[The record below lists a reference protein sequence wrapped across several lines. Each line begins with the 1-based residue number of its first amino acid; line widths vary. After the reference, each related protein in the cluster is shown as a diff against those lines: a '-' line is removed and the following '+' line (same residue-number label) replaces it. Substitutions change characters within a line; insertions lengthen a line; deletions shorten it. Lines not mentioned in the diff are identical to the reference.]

1 MGRSIHYYKVL
12 SPQFPCLFLAFYLSF
27 VEVNALTSE
36 LWNTFSLHYST
47 AFRKCTV
54 PDSLH
59 KKDNFPS
66 ESSEDINPSLT
77 AAEFSCSGL
86 CVESKPAHVM
96 AHLARPCTASQPSI
110 LYCLLQGS
118 WYSPRRLSP
127 LLFTTKRTF
136 GSHCHNHVS
145 AVQCSRNW

>member
-1 MGRSIHYYKVL
+1 MGRSLHYYLVL

-36 LWNTFSLHYST
+36 LWNTFSPHYST

-66 ESSEDINPSLT
+66 ESSEDINPL
-77 AAEFSCSGL
+77 
-86 CVESKPAHVM
+86 
-96 AHLARPCTASQPSI
+96 
-110 LYCLLQGS
+110 LLQLNLAAAG
-118 WYSPRRLSP
+118 
-127 LLFTTKRTF
+127 F
-136 GSHCHNHVS
+136 V
-145 AVQCSRNW
+145 